1 MAKVIVNYA
10 ENICNP
16 FMLTNGIGEYV
27 EYCRKINRILDS
39 FIISDYIS
47 KDIILMVK
55 AEIETIAL
63 FATERLTAICAYWN
77 KLRKLIPFLEIAVD
91 DNSTY
96 DELRKAKESAE
107 KIFNGEE

>member
-1 MAKVIVNYA
+1 MAKAIVNYA

-55 AEIETIAL
+55 AEIV
-63 FATERLTAICAYWN
+63 
-77 KLRKLIPFLEIAVD
+77 EIAVD
-91 DNSTY
+91 DSSTY
-96 DELRKAKESAE
+96 DELQKAKESAE